1 VNRKVGKKSD
11 KGVASSGQIA
21 VVEEV
26 ADNIYSIKFILQSL
40 GYQVSSF
47 SSGVPFQASLIEF
60 SPDLVIVDMMIPG
73 RQGYEIIESIRESS
87 LKKVPVLAITAA
99 AMEGDEKDVYEA
111 GGQDILPKPYTVT
124 ELQKKL
130 EKWLVAEGG

>member
-1 VNRKVGKKSD
+1 
-11 KGVASSGQIA
+11 
-21 VVEEV
+21 
-26 ADNIYSIKFILQSL
+26 
-40 GYQVSSF
+40 
-47 SSGVPFQASLIEF
+47 
-60 SPDLVIVDMMIPG
+60 MMIPG

-130 EKWLVAEGG
+130 KKWLVAEGG

>member
-1 VNRKVGKKSD
+1 MNREVGKKSD
-11 KGVASSGQIA
+11 KGAASSGQIA
-21 VVEEV
+21 VVEEI

-47 SSGVPFQASLIEF
+47 SSGAPFQASLVEF

-73 RQGYEIIESIRESS
+73 RQGYEIIKSIRESS
-87 LKKVPVLAITAA
+87 LKKVPVLAITAE
-99 AMEGDEKDVYEA
+99 AMQGEEKDVYEA
-111 GGQDILPKPYTVT
+111 GGQDVLPKPYTVT

-130 EKWLVAEGG
+130 RKWLASG